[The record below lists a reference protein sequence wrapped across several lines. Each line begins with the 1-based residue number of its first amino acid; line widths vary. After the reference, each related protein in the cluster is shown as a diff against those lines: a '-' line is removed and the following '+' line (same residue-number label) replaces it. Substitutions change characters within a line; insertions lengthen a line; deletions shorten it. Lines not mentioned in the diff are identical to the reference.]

1 MGQARARNVS
11 APSGLTTIAQGD
23 FLQQL
28 VGRLVGFPDPVDN
41 LVRFGRILQLDA
53 DSAVNAK
60 SFNGLKIGKEID
72 DAPAWREVTVNPAIG
87 LPDVDVNRL
96 SSGSVALRGT
106 SRRKV
111 Q

>member
-28 VGRLVGFPDPVDN
+28 VGCLVGFPDPVDD
-41 LVRFGRILQLDA
+41 LVRLGRILQLDA

-72 DAPAWREVTVNPAIG
+72 DAPAWRQVAVNSAIA
-87 LPDVDVNRL
+87 VANVNVNRL
-96 SSGSVALRGT
+96 SSESGQLVGT
-106 SRRKV
+106 SMGHM
-111 Q
+111 